1 MRAILICATALALL
15 EGCDAKIGRN
25 ASGEAAANSLGS
37 AEGKAEEGK
46 IALKAP
52 GFDISIAVPKQM
64 TDRAKSDHDSE
75 LLYPGSAIS
84 GMYIAAGE
92 GSGKGE
98 VELRFTSADPPEKVA
113 AWYRDP
119 ARQANFSV
127 GEARRSGSEIAI
139 EGSEKADGQ
148 TFKLRLGPRGGG
160 GTSGRLTVRD
170 KS

>member
-1 MRAILICATALALL
+1 MRGILICAAQLALVS
-15 EGCDAKIGRN
+15 CDAKIGGN
-25 ASGEAAANSLGS
+25 ESGGAAANSQGS

-52 GFDISIAVPKQM
+52 GFDISIAVPKQ
-64 TDRAKSDHDSE
+64 TTERAKSDHDSD

-84 GMYIAAGE
+84 GMYVAAGE

-127 GEARRSGSEIAI
+127 GEAKRNGSDILV
-139 EGSEKADGQ
+139 EGREKGDGQ
-148 TFKLRLGPRGGG
+148 TFKLRLGARDGG
-160 GTSGRLTVRD
+160 GTDGRLTVRD